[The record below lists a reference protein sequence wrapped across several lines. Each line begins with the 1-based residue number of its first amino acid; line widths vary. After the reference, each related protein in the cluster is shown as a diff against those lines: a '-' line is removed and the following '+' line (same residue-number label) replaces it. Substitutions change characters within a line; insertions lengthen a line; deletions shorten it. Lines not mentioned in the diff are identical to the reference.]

1 MLHYFPTPYP
11 DELWYSVLCRY
22 HVRSGNQNS
31 ATTFRSLFHNK
42 DHGTFSTFLPDGTIT
57 EIAEQVPEGML
68 NVREIALNHTL
79 FNYTF
84 RFQTLED
91 KENLLKMALNGRINF
106 PVKLPRPYKEKELKC
121 CPLCMKEDLKQYGE
135 AYWHTSHQI
144 PYVSVCQKHRC
155 RLNVLSGLKDYVL
168 NSNLF
173 LPDVGNAGEP
183 DFHVDQTELEWTET
197 LTKYLTFPLEYGP
210 TDGYNNLYEG
220 LLNAGYGSVRKDHY
234 YSVDYE
240 RLGRD
245 LCGYFGANGLKHTLG
260 TSHFRVEPS

>member
-57 EIAEQVPEGML
+57 EIAAQVPEGML

-84 RFQTLED
+84 RFQTLDD

-106 PVKLPRPYKEKELKC
+106 PVKLPRPYK
-121 CPLCMKEDLKQYGE
+121 
-135 AYWHTSHQI
+135 
-144 PYVSVCQKHRC
+144 
-155 RLNVLSGLKDYVL
+155 
-168 NSNLF
+168 
-173 LPDVGNAGEP
+173 
-183 DFHVDQTELEWTET
+183 
-197 LTKYLTFPLEYGP
+197 
-210 TDGYNNLYEG
+210 
-220 LLNAGYGSVRKDHY
+220 
-234 YSVDYE
+234 
-240 RLGRD
+240 
-245 LCGYFGANGLKHTLG
+245 
-260 TSHFRVEPS
+260 